1 MIYLHLYKTIHTQS
15 FITIYIIYNSFFIQI
30 KTFIKILEEKVN
42 VDKKTFSTK
51 ELKEFAMS
59 NGILINDFA
68 VLISRLNEEG
78 ILLKIKKD
86 TYKFIYC
93 TT

>member
-1 MIYLHLYKTIHTQS
+1 M
-15 FITIYIIYNSFFIQI
+15 
-30 KTFIKILEEKVN
+30 FIKILEEKVN
-42 VDKKTFSTK
+42 VDKKQIFSTK
-51 ELKEFAMS
+51 ELKAFTMCKD
-59 NGILINDFA
+59 ILINDFA

-86 TYKFIYC
+86 TYKFIYN

>member
-1 MIYLHLYKTIHTQS
+1 M
-15 FITIYIIYNSFFIQI
+15 
-30 KTFIKILEEKVN
+30 FIKILEEKVN
-42 VDKKTFSTK
+42 VDKKLIFSTK
-51 ELKEFAMS
+51 ELKALIMCKD
-59 NGILINDFA
+59 ILINDFS

-86 TYKFIYC
+86 TYKFIYN